1 MFELFDLPNEKELA
15 QIMLEGAK
23 KAKSET
29 NAVDTKTIFPFWEP
43 PSSAKKNVVSP
54 DKTGAVSRLQ
64 GNRHC
69 NSMERLPR
77 QAS

>member
-54 DKTGAVSRLQ
+54 D
-64 GNRHC
+64 NRHC